1 MRFVNVRELRTRTA
15 AVWKE
20 LENEK
25 DLVITSNGK
34 PVALLSSVSEDSLE
48 PRLAALRRAR
58 TAAAVEAAQLASL
71 KSGRSRMSPEEI
83 DAEIDAVRKA
93 RRK

>member
-20 LENEK
+20 LKSEQ

-34 PVALLSSVSEDSLE
+34 PVALLSSVSEESLE
-48 PRLAALRRAR
+48 QRLAANRRAR
-58 TAAAVEAAQLASL
+58 AVAAVEEMQKASL
-71 KSGRSRMSPEEI
+71 RTGGFRITSEEI
-83 DAEIDAVRKA
+83 NAEIDAVRKA

>member
-15 AVWKE
+15 SVWKDLARE
-20 LENEK
+20 Q

-34 PVALLSSVSEDSLE
+34 PVALLSSVSEESLE
-48 PRLAALRRAR
+48 QRLTANRRAR
-58 TAAAVEAAQLASL
+58 AMAAVEEMQKASL
-71 KSGRSRMSPEEI
+71 RSGAYRITPEEI